1 MLTRCPAC
9 ETHFRVT
16 AEQLRARSGRVR
28 CGQCQHVFNA
38 LDSLIEVPMAGPGP
52 LPARTRELRPT
63 PYVSA
68 AAEGEAA
75 GRSGGTLDVVLPP
88 APAGEPLP
96 AALDEGE
103 AAQPGQHAAQVAE
116 AADPVAFE
124 ARPTEVVTPEGAAR
138 EAVAPDVAMPET
150 GASEAVASE
159 TRPPEPESAA
169 EIATDAGDGSETFPE
184 PAPAPRRWPWVIG
197 SLTALTALVLQA
209 TLAFRVE
216 LAVLWPEARPVLLA
230 LCGIANCEIG
240 LPAKIALVGI
250 EASDLHPDSEH
261 VGRLALTATL
271 KSRAPFAQQFP
282 HLELTLTDTM
292 DKAVARKVLAPAD
305 YLPPQV
311 SLAQGM
317 QPNTDIAVAVGVELR
332 EISASGYRLYVFY
345 P

>member
-1 MLTRCPAC
+1 
-9 ETHFRVT
+9 
-16 AEQLRARSGRVR
+16 
-28 CGQCQHVFNA
+28 
-38 LDSLIEVPMAGPGP
+38 MAGPGP
-52 LPARTRELRPT
+52 LPAKAREPRPT

-96 AALDEGE
+96 AALDEGD
-103 AAQPGQHAAQVAE
+103 AVQPGQHAAQVAE
-116 AADPVAFE
+116 AAEHGAFE
-124 ARPTEVVTPEGAAR
+124 AHPTQVLTPAGAAL
-138 EAVAPDVAMPET
+138 EAVAPEAATPDVGMPET
-150 GASEAVASE
+150 GASEAVVPE

-169 EIATDAGDGSETFPE
+169 EIATDAGDWSETFPE

-197 SLTALTALVLQA
+197 SLFALCALVLQA

-216 LAVLWPEARPVLLA
+216 LAVLWPDARPALVA
-230 LCGIANCEIG
+230 LCAIAKCEIG

-261 VGRLALTATL
+261 PGRLALTATL

-311 SLAQGM
+311 ALAEGM
-317 QPNTDIAVAVGVELR
+317 QPNADIAVAVGVELR